1 MHKRRRRA
9 EMAASTIAMLVS
21 PYAMTKGGGP
31 HVLLFKKAFFIYTLS
46 SSRSPKCKGFSQQ
59 YLKLCHA
66 ISHKTVLL

>member
-31 HVLLFKKAFFIYTLS
+31 HVCFLKKPFLYI
-46 SSRSPKCKGFSQQ
+46 P
-59 YLKLCHA
+59 YLRVEVQNVKA
-66 ISHKTVLL
+66 SHSNI